1 MNKPAPPTG
10 LRAVRLAKGW
20 PIGLL
25 AEEADM
31 AISTIR
37 RAETGLTE
45 PSQKTRRALAK
56 ALGVSQADLFGTG
69 K

>member
-1 MNKPAPPTG
+1 MPDRRPASK
-10 LRAVRLAKGW
+10 LRLMRLAKGW

-37 RAETGLTE
+37 RAETGLTD

-56 ALGVSQADLFGTG
+56 ALGVNQVALFG